1 MNYTKYYSLS
11 FNLFQNVLAHQEDQ
25 ALLKA
30 YIAEW
35 RKFFTQ
41 CNYLPMP
48 FGQLELTLEGKN
60 TTIRTKAQND
70 ESVVR
75 KVCIYFIANI

>member
-1 MNYTKYYSLS
+1 M
-11 FNLFQNVLAHQEDQ
+11 QNVLAHQEDQ

-60 TTIRTKAQND
+60 ASIRTKAQND

-75 KVCIYFIANI
+75 KVCTYLVLFLIYFC